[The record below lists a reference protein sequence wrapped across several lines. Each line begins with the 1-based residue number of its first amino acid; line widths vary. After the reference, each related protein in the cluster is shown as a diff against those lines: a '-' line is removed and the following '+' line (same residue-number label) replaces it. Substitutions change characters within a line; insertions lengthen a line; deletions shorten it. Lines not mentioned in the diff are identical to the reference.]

1 MGNNKE
7 YYFRSDLMEI
17 ENLINHL
24 ESQLYHQQNDNSTI
38 VTVVISKKHHKFWQY
53 VRENNLRL
61 YTFSIALDQ
70 NTTTVV
76 KQNRRKYIFINIFVS
91 VYCFKV

>member
-1 MGNNKE
+1 
-7 YYFRSDLMEI
+7 MEI